1 MEEQYYADRTY
12 LRQLLQEH
20 PQWTVRQLMDATGRS
35 RSWVKKWRKRLR
47 DASPNDERVLHG
59 QSRARRH
66 PPEPIHPQVVDRILE
81 IRDHPPDHLQRIPGP
96 KAILYYLHRDETLQ
110 ASGWHVPTST
120 STIWRILDAQGRIA
134 REPTRE
140 HVPVER
146 PEPMRSWQIDFKDV
160 SSVPADPEGQQQ
172 HVVETLNVVDVGTSI
187 LVEAVVRGDFTNETV
202 LWALTHTFLN
212 HGLPERITFDR
223 DPRFVGSWSGRDF
236 PSAVM
241 RFLFCLGLDVQVCP
255 AQRPDLNAFVE
266 RYHRSYGEE
275 CLAVERPQDQAQ
287 ADEVTQRYRQHFNW
301 ERPNQAITC
310 HNQPPRVAFPT
321 LPQLP
326 ALPPWVDPDS
336 WLAAIDGRRYRRRI
350 THRGSIKLDN
360 RSYYVKQALAGQ
372 YVTVRVDAAQRQ
384 LVIEHD
390 KCPIKQI
397 PIKGLYREILSFE
410 TYFDAIREEA
420 RLDWRRMM
428 QERQRRV
435 AM

>member
-1 MEEQYYADRTY
+1 MEEHFFADRTY

-20 PQWTVRQLMDATGRS
+20 PQGTVRQLMDATGRS

-47 DASPNDERVLHG
+47 DAPMDDEAVLHG

-321 LPQLP
+321 LPRLP
-326 ALPPWVDPDS
+326 ALPESVDPDR
-336 WLAAIDGRRYRRRI
+336 WLAAIDGRRYRRRV
-350 THRGSIKLDN
+350 TSRGTIQLDN
-360 RSYYVKQALAGQ
+360 RSYYVQQALAGQ
-372 YVTVRVDAAQRQ
+372 FVTVRVDAAQRQ

-390 KCPIKQI
+390 KRPIKQI
-397 PIKGLYREILSFE
+397 AIKGLYREILNFE

-420 RLDWRRMM
+420 RLDWRRMLH
-428 QERQRRV
+428 ERQRRV

>member
-1 MEEQYYADRTY
+1 
-12 LRQLLQEH
+12 
-20 PQWTVRQLMDATGRS
+20 V
-35 RSWVKKWRKRLR
+35 
-47 DASPNDERVLHG
+47 
-59 QSRARRH
+59 
-66 PPEPIHPQVVDRILE
+66 
-81 IRDHPPDHLQRIPGP
+81 
-96 KAILYYLHRDETLQ
+96 
-110 ASGWHVPTST
+110 
-120 STIWRILDAQGRIA
+120 
-134 REPTRE
+134 

-146 PEPMRSWQIDFKDV
+146 PEPMRNWQIDFKDV
-160 SSVPADPEGQQQ
+160 SSVPADPDGKQQ

-202 LWALTHTFLN
+202 LWALTHIFLA
-212 HGLPERITFDR
+212 HGLPERLTFDR

-236 PSAVM
+236 PSAVV
-241 RFLFCLGLDVQVCP
+241 RFLLCLGLDAQVCP
-255 AQRPDLNAFVE
+255 PQRPDLNAFVE

-287 ADEVTQRYRQHFNW
+287 ADAVTQRYRQHFNW
-301 ERPNQAITC
+301 ERPNQALTC

-326 ALPPWVDPDS
+326 TLPASVDPDR

-350 THRGSIKLDN
+350 TSRGTIQLDN
-360 RSYYVKQALAGQ
+360 RSYYVKQALAGH

-390 KCPIKQI
+390 KHPIKQI

-420 RLDWRRMM
+420 RLDWRRMLH
-428 QERQRRV
+428 ERQRRV